1 MSKTPKLP
9 TRKKLRELF
18 TYCAESGQL
27 IWKIERGPTAPAGA
41 VAGGLRKGEGTWCIS
56 VDGKLYTAHA
66 LVWKYV
72 KGRNPPMLVHIN
84 GHRDDNRIENLRPL
98 KGSEP
103 YTLERIK
110 ERCDVVGDCWHWKG
124 GKSGK
129 TPVIRNGGKVEN
141 ARRFIFTALLGR
153 EVAPGRMVTMSC
165 ESLDCVAP
173 DHLIQYTRKQLQ
185 AKTAKRTRYGES
197 LARRAKLSASKR
209 ATSPYSEELVERVRS
224 MEGTCKGIAR
234 ELGLC
239 ASTVTDWRNRD
250 TRKPL
255 NNPFLGLLAA

>member
-1 MSKTPKLP
+1 MSKAPKLP
-9 TRKKLRELF
+9 TRGRLRELF
-18 TYCAESGQL
+18 TYCQESGQL
-27 IWKIERGPTAPAGA
+27 IWKVDRGPTAPAGA
-41 VAGGLRKGEGTWCIS
+41 VAGSMRKDQGTWCIS

-98 KGSEP
+98 KGSTP
-103 YTLERIK
+103 WTLKRIEEK
-110 ERCDVVGDCWHWKG
+110 CELVGDCWHWRA

-129 TPVIRNGGKVEN
+129 APALRHNGKIFN
-141 ARRFIFTALLGR
+141 ARNFIFTKLLGR
-153 EVAPGRMVTMSC
+153 TVHSNRMVTMSC
-165 ESLDCVAP
+165 DNLDCVAP
-173 DHLIQYTRKQLQ
+173 NHLIQVTRQQLQ
-185 AKTAKRTRYGES
+185 QRTAKRTKYGAS
-197 LARRAKLSASKR
+197 LVRRAKLSAAKR
-209 ATSPYSEELVERVRS
+209 AASPYPDEFIEQVRA

-255 NNPFLGLLAA
+255 NSPFAGLLAA